1 MTSKQRRHAAQWA
14 PRFASRGGAQ
24 LVDGTLLS
32 TYRFRAAAAGA
43 WARASWERAA
53 RDGFERHIR
62 CTTQP
67 SMTLFSGARTFVP
80 ALALVAGAGLAV
92 AHATT
97 TPAPNNPPKK
107 EATEAKPAV
116 DPQVKESLARMGAFL
131 KTLHEFSIHA
141 ETTKDEIVQSDYKVK
156 KTAVV
161 DMTVRHPDRL
171 RASAVGDDESREF
184 FYDGKTLTI
193 YSPAQKYYATMDSP
207 PTIAATLDAAKA
219 HYDLELPL
227 ADLLYLA
234 AGDDLG
240 KNAIEAGDIGP
251 SRIGGVDCEH
261 LALRSPEVDWQIW
274 IEKGN
279 KPLPHKVVITTRNQ
293 PTAPQ
298 YSAVVTWD
306 LSPKIDDGMFAF
318 KAPDGA
324 TAVPILPAPAAKAPP
339 TANPATKKPAK

>member
-1 MTSKQRRHAAQWA
+1 
-14 PRFASRGGAQ
+14 
-24 LVDGTLLS
+24 
-32 TYRFRAAAAGA
+32 
-43 WARASWERAA
+43 
-53 RDGFERHIR
+53 
-62 CTTQP
+62 
-67 SMTLFSGARTFVP
+67 MTLFSGAGTCVL
-80 ALALVAGAGLAV
+80 ALAFVAGAGLPL

-97 TPAPNNPPKK
+97 TPSPDNPPKK
-107 EATEAKPAV
+107 GVMEAKPAV
-116 DPQVKESLARMGAFL
+116 DPQVKESLARMSAFL

-161 DMTVRHPDRL
+161 DMTVRQPDRL

-193 YSPAQKYYATMDSP
+193 YSPAQKYYATMNAP
-207 PTIAATLDAAKA
+207 PTISATLDEAKA

-240 KNAIEAGDIGP
+240 KNAVGAGDIGP
-251 SRIGGVDCEH
+251 SRVGGVDCEH
-261 LALRSPEVDWQIW
+261 LAFRSPEVDWQVW
-274 IEKGN
+274 IEKGD
-279 KPLPHKVVITTRNQ
+279 KPLPRKVVITTRNE

-318 KAPDGA
+318 KAPDGS
-324 TAVPILPAPAAKAPP
+324 TAVPILPASAAKVPS
-339 TANPATKKPAK
+339 TAKPAK